1 MNATEPHT
9 QPLLELRGI
18 CKRFAGTIALDR
30 INFALRRGEI
40 HAVLGENGAG
50 KSTLIKIITG
60 AIRPDAGE
68 LRVQG
73 QYLSHLTPR
82 DASAFGITSLPQ
94 DVVAVPDLSVGRNV
108 LLGLEGAG
116 AKVDSLTATEAGRVQ
131 WALRQVGS
139 TISPKVK
146 AKELS
151 TPDLRLVQIARTMLH
166 VGNIVVMDEPTA
178 VLSET
183 EADNLLSHLV
193 SFRNRG
199 KGIVYVTHRLS
210 EVMRIADRATI
221 LRDGLHV
228 ALLERDA
235 FDRNQIVELMAR
247 VTAERSRSIGLKNES
262 TLPDIEMPSVAAPAI
277 DVVDLTLKD
286 RFSEI
291 TFSADSG
298 KIVGIAG
305 VQGSGHADIL
315 RAMAGVA
322 PRLSGRICVFG
333 RPLQPGSTTAAF
345 EQGIVLV
352 PADRRRSV
360 ILTQMSV
367 QENLAVS
374 RRVRHSCRRFGFRS
388 IAKERLMTLHHINA
402 LSIVPPRSQAL
413 AGVLSGGNQQKV
425 ALARALEGNAKILL
439 MDEPTQGIDVRSKA
453 EIHALIRRT
462 AVEGCSI
469 IIASS
474 EFEELVELAD
484 VIHVMRLGRL
494 RRTFLRGDM
503 DYREILHCALP

>member
-1 MNATEPHT
+1 MNESEPHA

-18 CKRFAGTIALDR
+18 CKRFAGTIALDGVD
-30 INFALRRGEI
+30 FAVRQGEI

-68 LRVQG
+68 LLIRG
-73 QYLSHLTPR
+73 QSVSFASPR
-82 DASAFGITSLPQ
+82 DATSLGITSLPQ
-94 DVVAVPDLSVGRNV
+94 DVVAVPHLSVGRNV
-108 LLGLEGAG
+108 LLGLEGPRARL
-116 AKVDSLTATEAGRVQ
+116 DSLTDTEAERVQ
-131 WALRQVGS
+131 WALLQVGS
-139 TISPKVK
+139 TLSPQIK
-146 AKELS
+146 AEELS
-151 TPDLRLVQIARTMLH
+151 TPDLRLVQIARAMLH
-166 VGNIVVMDEPTA
+166 IGDIIVMDEPTA

-183 EADNLLSHLV
+183 EAEKLLGHLV

-210 EVMRIADRATI
+210 EVMHIADRATI
-221 LRDGLHV
+221 LRDGLCV
-228 ALLERDA
+228 GQLERGA
-235 FDRNQIVELMAR
+235 FDRNRIVELMAR
-247 VTAERSRSIGLKNES
+247 LTEERSRPIAVKNI
-262 TLPDIEMPSVAAPAI
+262 TTTPVTATPSATACALDVA
-277 DVVDLTLKD
+277 DLTLKD

-298 KIVGIAG
+298 QIVGIAG

-315 RAMAGVA
+315 RAIAGVA
-322 PRLSGRICVFG
+322 PWLSGQVSVFG
-333 RPLQPGSTTAAF
+333 RSLQPGSTAAAF
-345 EQGIVLV
+345 EKGIVLV
-352 PADRRRSV
+352 PADRRRSA
-360 ILTQMSV
+360 ILTQMSI

-374 RRVRHSCRRFGFRS
+374 RRVRQSCRRFGFRF

-402 LSIVPPRSQAL
+402 LSIMPPRSQAL

-453 EIHALIRRT
+453 EIHKLVRRT
-462 AVEGCSI
+462 AKEGCSI
-469 IIASS
+469 VIASS
-474 EFEELVELAD
+474 EFEELIGLAD

-494 RRTFLRGDM
+494 RKTFAAGDV

>member
-1 MNATEPHT
+1 MNATEPGA
-9 QPLLELRGI
+9 QPLLELLGI
-18 CKRFAGTIALDR
+18 CKRFAGTIALDGV
-30 INFALRRGEI
+30 NFSVRQGEI

-68 LRVQG
+68 LRVRG
-73 QYLSHLTPR
+73 QNVSLASPR

-94 DVVAVPDLSVGRNV
+94 DVLAVPDLSVGRNV

-116 AKVDSLTATEAGRVQ
+116 ARLDSLTATEAERVQ

-151 TPDLRLVQIARTMLH
+151 TPDLRLIQIARTMLH

-183 EADNLLSHLV
+183 EADNLLGHLL
-193 SFRNRG
+193 SFRNHG

-228 ALLERDA
+228 GQLERDA
-235 FDRNQIVELMAR
+235 FDRNKIVELMAR
-247 VTAERSRSIGLKNES
+247 VTEERRRSIAVKKVS
-262 TLPDIEMPSVAAPAI
+262 TLPVIATPSVGAPAI
-277 DVVDLTLKD
+277 DVVNLTLND

-291 TFSADSG
+291 TFSAHSG
-298 KIVGIAG
+298 QIVGIAG

-315 RAMAGVA
+315 RAIAGVA
-322 PRLSGRICVFG
+322 PWLSGRVCIFG
-333 RPLQPGSTTAAF
+333 RPLLPGSTAAAF
-345 EQGIVLV
+345 EQGVVLV
-352 PADRRRSV
+352 PADRRRSA
-360 ILTQMSV
+360 ILTQMSI
-367 QENLAVS
+367 QENIAVS
-374 RRVRHSCRRFGFRS
+374 RRVRQSCRGFGFRFV
-388 IAKERLMTLHHINA
+388 ARERLMTLHHINE
-402 LSIVPPRSQAL
+402 LSIMPSRTQAL
-413 AGVLSGGNQQKV
+413 AGVLSGGNQQKL
-425 ALARALEGNAKILL
+425 ALARALEGKAKILL

-462 AVEGCSI
+462 ATGGCSI
-469 IIASS
+469 VIASS
-474 EFEELVELAD
+474 EFEELVGLAD

-494 RRTFLRGDM
+494 RKTFEGGGL
-503 DYREILHCALP
+503 DYRDILHCALP